1 MISIMTKYLCK
12 EDVSLIENY
21 EAAIND
27 NTQIWDCHHRNEI
40 TMNKTKD
47 ELKALHL
54 YYDRP
59 ASELIFLTRS
69 DHCKLHTNNK
79 RFTGKHHTKTAKKK
93 IGAASKGNEYH
104 KRFDI
109 WEKKDKVLS
118 LYNSGLSDRKIAKI
132 MNCSRTVI
140 SNIIK
145 KLT

>member
-1 MISIMTKYLCK
+1 MISIMSKYFCI

-27 NTQIWDCHHRNEI
+27 NTQVWDCHHRNEI
-40 TMNKTKD
+40 AMNKTKD
-47 ELKALHL
+47 ELKELHL

-69 DHCKLHTNNK
+69 DHCKLHSNNN
-79 RFTGKHHTKTAKKK
+79 RFTGKHHTKAAKKK
-93 IGAASKGNEYH
+93 ISKALKGNEHH
-104 KRFDI
+104 KRSDI
-109 WEKKDKVLS
+109 WDNKDKVLS

-140 SNIIK
+140 SNMINR
-145 KLT
+145 LT

>member
-1 MISIMTKYLCK
+1 MISIMSKYLCK
-12 EDVSLIENY
+12 EDISLIENY
-21 EAAIND
+21 ESAIND
-27 NTQIWDCHHRNEI
+27 NTQVWDCHHRNEI

-47 ELKALHL
+47 ELKELHL

-69 DHCKLHTNNK
+69 EHCKLHSNNS
-79 RFTGKHHTKTAKKK
+79 RFTGKHHTKAAKKK
-93 IGAASKGNEYH
+93 IGTASKGNEYR

-109 WEKKDKVLS
+109 WDNKDKVLS

-140 SNIIK
+140 LNIIK